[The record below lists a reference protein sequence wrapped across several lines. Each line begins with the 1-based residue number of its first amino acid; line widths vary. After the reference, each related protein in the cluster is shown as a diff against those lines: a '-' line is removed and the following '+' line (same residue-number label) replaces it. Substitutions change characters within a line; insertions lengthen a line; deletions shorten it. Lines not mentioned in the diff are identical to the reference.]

1 MFISTKRQTRKL
13 QKLLRKITKQLTQV
27 QNDVNILKGNKT
39 PSKGK
44 ALTGVIFLVVFQE
57 N

>member
-27 QNDVNILKGNKT
+27 QNDVNILKGSKN